1 MNNIGQDI
9 RFALRSLRKSPAFA
23 VIAILTLALGI
34 GANTAIFTV
43 VNAVFFHPLP
53 VKDPAR
59 LVQIFTLDQRKIFGS
74 NTNVLPT
81 SFPNAQDIQQR
92 AQSFSG
98 VAIFESFAT
107 PVSVT
112 VNGQPNQYFAQ
123 LSSGNYFDV
132 LGVRA
137 QLGRTFRPEEDRTA
151 GAGPVAV
158 LSHGF
163 WERTFGANRSGD
175 RAERAGEWPGI
186 HHYWRHSK
194 RFSGDI
200 GDWRPGHVGSHI
212 NA

>member
-1 MNNIGQDI
+1 MTWEIGRHGEGAGKKRRSQAEYLPPANHALCGASLNKQEHVSSESMNNIGQDI

-53 VKDPAR
+53 VNDPAR
-59 LVQIFTLDQRKIFGS
+59 LVEIFTTDQRKIFGATA
-74 NTNVLPT
+74 NNVLPT

-98 VAIFESFAT
+98 MTVYQSFAT
-107 PVSVT
+107 QVSMT

-123 LSSGNYFDV
+123 LSSGNFFDV
-132 LGVRA
+132 LGVHA
-137 QLGRTFRPEEDRTA
+137 QLGRTFRPEEDR
-151 GAGPVAV
+151 GSGSGPVVV

-163 WERTFGANRSGD
+163 
-175 RAERAGEWPGI
+175 
-186 HHYWRHSK
+186 
-194 RFSGDI
+194 
-200 GDWRPGHVGSHI
+200 
-212 NA
+212 